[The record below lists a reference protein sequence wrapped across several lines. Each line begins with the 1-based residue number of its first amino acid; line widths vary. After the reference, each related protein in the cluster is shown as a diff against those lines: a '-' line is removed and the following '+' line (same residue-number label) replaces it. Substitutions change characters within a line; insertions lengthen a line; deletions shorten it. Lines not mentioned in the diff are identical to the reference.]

1 MCITKPYYM
10 PKKMSVTGI
19 IEIPSETADLVLNEN
34 PAEFRKTKN
43 YQFHRKD
50 NCYVTQACV
59 KYAGKDYVIAQQL
72 GTSNLSIGYIG
83 KDAAPDVPTQRE
95 IRRIISKKFF

>member
-1 MCITKPYYM
+1 M
-10 PKKMSVTGI
+10 PKKISVTGI
-19 IEIPSETADLVLNEN
+19 IEIPSETADLVLDEN

-43 YQFHRKD
+43 YQFHKKD

-59 KYAGKDYVIAQQL
+59 KYGGKNYVIAQQL

-83 KDAAPDVPTQRE
+83 ENSAPDKQTQRQ
-95 IRRIISKKFF
+95 IRRIISEKFF